1 MKKEDIINLA
11 KECGLLI
18 DSNDRLSTS
27 RETSFHVD
35 SCYFNIERFAALI
48 SAAEREKC
56 AQVCDVLAA
65 HPEFASDVTKLAAM
79 AIRSRG
85 SHAP

>member
-48 SAAEREKC
+48 SAAERETC
-56 AQVCDVLAA
+56 AKLCDNLDDDLPDGLAGWQYG
-65 HPEFASDVTKLAAM
+65 E
-79 AIRSRG
+79 AIRERG
-85 SHAP
+85 NK